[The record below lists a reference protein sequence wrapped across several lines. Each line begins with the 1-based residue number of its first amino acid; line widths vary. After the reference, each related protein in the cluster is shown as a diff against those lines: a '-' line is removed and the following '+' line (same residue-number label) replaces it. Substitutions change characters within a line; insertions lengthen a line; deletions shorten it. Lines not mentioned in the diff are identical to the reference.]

1 MNIQAAVFAAAF
13 FPHVRHQEISGSFM
27 KAYFV
32 LLTVLFLSSTVTR
45 GLQLLTVT
53 DTLFAFKVLMDI
65 VLFALCLL
73 GCYGLAFGRR
83 IFSTAFWAWPGRLTL
98 ILAGGHV
105 LLVLS
110 SLREDASPFWPID
123 LGMAVLIYVLFS
135 IPAILYANER
145 KTVTNSA
152 P

>member
-1 MNIQAAVFAAAF
+1 M
-13 FPHVRHQEISGSFM
+13 
-27 KAYFV
+27 
-32 LLTVLFLSSTVTR
+32 LTILFLSSTGTR

-53 DTLFAFKVLMDI
+53 DTLFAIKVLMDI
-65 VLFALCLL
+65 MLFALCLL

-83 IFSTAFWAWPGRLTL
+83 FFPTAFWAWPGRLTL

-110 SLREDASPFWPID
+110 SLREDASPYWPID
-123 LGMAVLIYVLFS
+123 LGMAVLIYVLFA

-145 KTVTNSA
+145 KTAPESA